1 MSVYRIHGEAAP
13 GAAADVGSQLAVV
26 DIRVDGWLVTYTL
39 AMRVEGASLSAA
51 GGYANVEL
59 TFGSASTS
67 TSNDIRQS
75 IGMVQVGNNG
85 AAAPTGTGASQ
96 VAVSGIRVKVFQGDR
111 VYLFGAGSVAS
122 MTVAGTAYLY
132 VDDNAAEDARSAI
145 ARR

>member
-1 MSVYRIHGEAAP
+1 
-13 GAAADVGSQLAVV
+13 
-26 DIRVDGWLVTYTL
+26 
-39 AMRVEGASLSAA
+39 MRVEGASLSAA
-51 GGYANVEL
+51 GAYANVEL

-85 AAAPTGTGASQ
+85 AAAPTGAGAGQ
-96 VAVSGIRVKVFQGDR
+96 IAVSGIRVRVFQGDR
-111 VYLFGAGSVAS
+111 VYLFGAGSVAA

-132 VDDNAAEDARSAI
+132 VEDNSDENRTAV